1 MAVYRLA
8 NFEEEQEMMEKR
20 LEGLRVAILVTND
33 FERVEL
39 TEPQQALE
47 EAGAQTLVIAPRP
60 GQLQSLNHDV
70 KADVFNVDLTLDE
83 ANPEDFDGVLIPGG
97 VINAD
102 ALRVVP
108 KAQEFV
114 RKIDAADKPIAVI
127 CHGPWLLV
135 SAGVVEGRTLTS
147 WPTLR
152 DDIRNAGGNWVD
164 SEVVR
169 DGNWVSSRGPHDL
182 PAFNREMV
190 SLFGRTK
197 GKMAA

>member
-1 MAVYRLA
+1 MT
-8 NFEEEQEMMEKR
+8 EKR

-39 TEPQQALE
+39 TEPQLALE
-47 EAGAQTLVIAPRP
+47 EAGAQTFIVAPQ
-60 GQLQSLNHDV
+60 GGELQSLNHDT

-83 ANPEDFDGVLIPGG
+83 ANPDDFDAVLIPGG
-97 VINAD
+97 VMNAD

-114 RKIDAADKPIAVI
+114 RKIDAGDKPIAVI

-135 SAGVVEGRTLTS
+135 SAGLVEGRTLTS

-152 DDIRNAGGNWVD
+152 DDIRNAGGDWVD

-169 DGNWVSSRGPHDL
+169 DGNWVSSRGPRDL

-190 SLFGRTK
+190 SLFGRMK
-197 GKMAA
+197 SKRMAA

>member
-1 MAVYRLA
+1 
-8 NFEEEQEMMEKR
+8 MMEKR

-47 EAGAQTLVIAPRP
+47 EAGAQTLIVSPQA
-60 GQLQSLNHDV
+60 GQLKSLNHDV
-70 KADVFNVDLTLDE
+70 KADVFEVDLTLDE
-83 ANPEDFDGVLIPGG
+83 ANPEDFNAVLIPGG

-108 KAQEFV
+108 EAQEFV
-114 RKIDAADKPIAVI
+114 REIDAADKPIAVI

-135 SAGVVEGRTLTS
+135 SAALVEGRTLTS

-190 SLFGRTK
+190 SLFARTRTK
-197 GKMAA
+197 GRMAA